1 MNIGNRPGWG
11 GGWGGG
17 GWGYGGGYGG
27 WGYGGGHGHWGNY
40 WNSNHIHHHH
50 NNWYHGCWSGNWGS
64 SWYVPLVYGATAWG
78 VNAVLPSWGYNYGYS
93 YSNPYYV
100 SSAMPAYDYSQPI
113 VINTYN
119 TPTSDAY
126 AEASPEQT
134 ATQDT
139 AQTTQGYQLFD
150 QARES
155 FKQGNYDQALAL
167 DERAIQSVPDD
178 PVLHE
183 FGALCLFAQGNYDR
197 AAAVLN
203 ALLAVAPGMDW
214 ATMSSLYPNV
224 APYTEQLRALE
235 AHVKQKPDDVAA
247 RFVLAYHYLV
257 AGHTDNAVTQLKEV
271 VAKQP
276 NDQVAQRMLESLQ
289 PPEPP
294 AEEIPTPSA
303 EAAVT
308 DPVSEDATPEETTD
322 LVGKWRADRNED
334 VFGLWITED
343 GKFTWKAIQ
352 KDTEP
357 IEIEGQIATTSDT
370 IVLESGDQGSMVARV
385 KSDGADQFQFV
396 IVGGPPNDE
405 GLTFRRVKQ
414 E

>member
-1 MNIGNRPGWG
+1 M
-11 GGWGGG
+11 
-17 GWGYGGGYGG
+17 
-27 WGYGGGHGHWGNY
+27 
-40 WNSNHIHHHH
+40 S
-50 NNWYHGCWSGNWGS
+50 
-64 SWYVPLVYGATAWG
+64 AA
-78 VNAVLPSWGYNYGYS
+78 LPSWGYDYGYS

-100 SSAMPAYDYSQPI
+100 ESAVPMYDYSQPI

-119 TPTSDAY
+119 TPTSDAS

-150 QARES
+150 QAREA

-167 DERAIQSVPDD
+167 DEQAIQSVSDD

-235 AHVKQKPDDVAA
+235 AHVKQNPDDAAA

-257 AGHTDNAVTQLKEV
+257 AGHTENAVTELKAV

-276 NDQVAQRMLESLQ
+276 GDQIAQRMLQALQ
-289 PPEPP
+289 PAEPP
-294 AEEIPTPSA
+294 AEEVPTPSA
-303 EAAVT
+303 EAPA
-308 DPVSEDATPEETTD
+308 PDAESDAASTETTD
-322 LVGKWRADRNED
+322 LIGKWRADRNDD
-334 VFGLWITED
+334 VFGLWIKED
-343 GKFTWKAIQ
+343 GTFDWKVIQ
-352 KDTEP
+352 KDKDP
-357 IEIEGQIATTSDT
+357 IEIKGQMATTSDT
-370 IVLESGDQGSMVARV
+370 LVLESGDQGSMVARV
-385 KSDGADQFQFV
+385 KSGGPDQFQFL
-396 IVGGPPNDE
+396 IVGGPPDDE
-405 GLTFRRVKQ
+405 GLTFRRVKESQ
-414 E
+414 